1 MVWYPFHPLFRRY
14 DFSVVRR
21 VGCRDVEYLDLRC
34 PEVRQA
40 VPSWMV
46 DADLCRQ
53 MTCGLQPAADL
64 STLLELVRWLDED
77 PTAGL

>member
-1 MVWYPFHPLFRRY
+1 MTSLSCVESAAGTWSTWTFAVPKSGRPF
-14 DFSVVRR
+14 
-21 VGCRDVEYLDLRC
+21 
-34 PEVRQA
+34 
-40 VPSWMV
+40 PSWMV